1 MTSTYRVKAGQRRSA
16 GLAVFATFALI
27 GSLIVGLALP
37 LSAAAGYTDPTEVV
51 VLNTKSGTDEL
62 KMTCLAQTADPPISS
77 DTCPVLQWNGY
88 TYWAMSYNDNR
99 TEFAIV
105 AIDEL
110 GQQAGRWNRS
120 GARYLVDLTIDTTA
134 GTVTFIGQAG
144 STVVMTL
151 QELYLAPLPPTITAS
166 ENITAYVN
174 WGDAGTTVSYPA
186 PTTTGDVG
194 TVTCSPASD
203 SFFPVGTT
211 TVTCSSS
218 NSAAVDTFT
227 VTVSEIV
234 IPTGDLLNQLRS
246 ATIDEVTNSTAERA
260 LVVTIDQ
267 ARAAEARG
275 NTWGVY
281 TLMLKYVVQL
291 DMYEDRGSVSAA
303 DARQL
308 LTLVRQIVDGL
319 F

>member
-1 MTSTYRVKAGQRRSA
+1 MTSAHHVIAGQRRSA
-16 GLAVFATFALI
+16 GLAWFATLALI
-27 GSLIVGLALP
+27 GSLVVALALP
-37 LSAAAGYTDPTEVV
+37 SIAVAGYTDPTELVV
-51 VLNTKSGTDEL
+51 PNTMSGTDEL
-62 KMTCLAQTADPPISS
+62 KMTCLIQTADPPISS
-77 DTCPVLQWNGY
+77 DTCHVLQWNGY

-105 AIDEL
+105 AINEL

-144 STVVMTL
+144 ATVVMTL

-174 WGDAGTTVSYPA
+174 WGEAGTTVSYPA

-194 TVTCSPASD
+194 TVTCSPASG

-246 ATIDEVTNSTAERA
+246 DTIDYVTNSTAERA
-260 LVVTIDQ
+260 LVATIDQ
-267 ARAAEARG
+267 ALAAEARG

-291 DMYEDRGSVSAA
+291 DRYADSGAVSGANGQ
-303 DARQL
+303 QL
-308 LTLVRQIVDGL
+308 NTLVHQIMDGL